1 MIDELYMLRCLELAQ
16 KAKGFTA
23 PNPMVG
29 AILVYSNRIVGEGW
43 HQQYGEAHAEI
54 NCLNNVLPED
64 RHLISES
71 TMYVNLEPCAHNGN
85 TPPCSVRLVEEKVK
99 KVVICNKDPFEKV
112 NGKGIQN
119 LINNNIEIKTDLL
132 SNAGL
137 WLNRRFLCFHQLHR
151 PYIILKWAQT
161 LDSFIGQSNKQIQIS
176 NMVCKQLMHKWRTE
190 EAAII
195 IGTKTAL
202 CDNPQLN
209 ARLWHGKN
217 PLRIVIDR
225 ELKIPAT
232 NNIFDNSANTWIIN
246 KKKNEI
252 CNNINYI
259 KLTFN
264 YNIVSEILKL
274 LFEAKI
280 VSLIVE
286 GGSQLLNSF
295 IELELWD
302 EARIF
307 TGNTSLGNGI
317 KSPSLTNSELVLNTE
332 IEDNKLQLFTNK
344 NNKYPFYPSLEL

>member
-1 MIDELYMLRCLELAQ
+1 MLRCLELAQ

-29 AILVYSNRIVGEGW
+29 AILVYNNRIIGEGW
-43 HQQYGEAHAEI
+43 HQHYGEAHAEI
-54 NCLNNVLPED
+54 NCLNNVLQVD
-64 RHLISES
+64 KHLISES

-85 TPPCSVRLVEEKVK
+85 TPPCSVRLAEEKVK

-119 LINNNIEIKTDLL
+119 LINNNIKIKTDLL
-132 SNAGL
+132 THAGL
-137 WLNRRFLCFHQLHR
+137 WLNRRFFCFHELRR
-151 PYIILKWAQT
+151 PYIILKWAKT
-161 LDSFIGQSNKQIQIS
+161 LDNFIGHSNQQIQIS
-176 NMVCKQLMHKWRTE
+176 NTVCNHLVHKWRTE
-190 EAAII
+190 EAAIL

-217 PLRIVIDR
+217 PLRIILDR
-225 ELKIPAT
+225 ELKIPVT
-232 NNIFDNSANTWIIN
+232 NNVFDNTANTWIIN
-246 KKKNEI
+246 EKRHETI
-252 CNNINYI
+252 NNINYI

-264 YNIVSEILKL
+264 HNTLKEIMKL
-274 LFEAKI
+274 LFESKI
-280 VSLIVE
+280 ISLIVE

-295 IELELWD
+295 IEAELWD

-307 TGNTSLGNGI
+307 TGNTTLGNGI
-317 KSPSLTNSELVLNTE
+317 QSPSLTNSELVLTTK
-332 IEDNKLQLFTNK
+332 IEDNKIQLFTNK